1 MLAEIATSQILH
13 NASAFARRVTE
24 PLNRY
29 PHRFLLLGKM
39 PDLQDCLRR
48 AIAAEILDTEDSY
61 LEINMRKVKMI
72 LKEDLQMTRASGCLS
87 GRLRVVVRTVSAMWR
102 ADTRD
107 CERLNKS
114 LNMFVE
120 RSPNASF
127 ELQSSRACLK
137 HFLSQALTA
146 TDDGKE
152 AKRKWST
159 YKPVAQKL
167 VNLCLNSWHDRR
179 EVQCSE
185 SRFAAPPLLQ
195 VPDDST
201 LAKEM
206 SRLHPDS
213 MTSVCKTWATCYNV
227 TLNKSLSASDDSLP
241 VLVFFLKSDGQT
253 VSTDY
258 FVAVEKVYRTHRLVR
273 CSHEGWKIFVQ
284 QPLTITNT
292 FFQIASYWDK
302 IQDKTAT
309 NTVHIFQ
316 AGSRKTRST
325 LDECENL
332 SFVGVASDPT
342 SVLQMK
348 RTTKKF
354 REKVKQAVAKIDS
367 KAGNDSNDTTSK
379 SGAGGDD
386 DDADA
391 DAGFDSDPGEGIEH
405 DDDLDEGLNLLLEE
419 ADADVDAS
427 NELGD
432 DDALLVNAVTS
443 VFHEAS
449 KTPFVSDNLEET
461 LGEYVEEMR
470 ETTMSDTID
479 LLERQRARNALN
491 SGIFGKGDIE
501 EFNSNAD
508 NDADDTGFLEAVL
521 NQSGKC
527 CIQNLNRNAD
537 ARLFCSFLCSPLLF
551 EWTMGQI
558 VFNSSYSYDL

>member
-1 MLAEIATSQILH
+1 MEDASLLAEIATSQILH

-39 PDLQDCLRR
+39 PDWQDCCLRR
-48 AIAAEILDTEDSY
+48 AIAAEILDTEDSD
-61 LEINMRKVKMI
+61 LEINMRKVKMV
-72 LKEDLQMTRASGCLS
+72 LEEDLQMTRASGCLS

-167 VNLCLNSWHDRR
+167 ANLCLSSWHDRR

-195 VPDDST
+195 VPDDSV
-201 LAKEM
+201 LGKEM

-213 MTSVCKTWATCYNV
+213 MTSVCKAWATCYNV

-241 VLVFFLKSDGQT
+241 VLVFFLKSNGQT
-253 VSTDY
+253 ISTDY

-273 CSHEGWKIFVQ
+273 CSHEGWNIFVQ

-292 FFQIASYWDK
+292 FLQIASYWDK

-316 AGSRKTRST
+316 ARSRKTRST
-325 LDECENL
+325 VAECKDL
-332 SFVGVASDPT
+332 SCVGVASNPT

-354 REKVKQAVAKIDS
+354 REKVKQAVAKID
-367 KAGNDSNDTTSK
+367 ASK

-386 DDADA
+386 DDADV
-391 DAGFDSDPGEGIEH
+391 GFDSDPDERIED

-419 ADADVDAS
+419 ADADAEPS

-432 DDALLVNAVTS
+432 DAALLVNAVTS

-449 KTPFVSDNLEET
+449 KTSFVSDNLEET
-461 LGEYVEEMR
+461 LGEYVQEMT
-470 ETTMSDTID
+470 EATMSDTID

-491 SGIFGKGDIE
+491 SGVFGKGDIE
-501 EFNSNAD
+501 EFNNNAD
-508 NDADDTGFLEAVL
+508 NGVDDTGFLEAVL
-521 NQSGKC
+521 NQSGRFWV
-527 CIQNLNRNAD
+527 QHFNRNAFN
-537 ARLFCSFLCSPLLF
+537 AHLFCSCPCSTLLKRLF
-551 EWTMGQI
+551 EWNG
-558 VFNSSYSYDL
+558 